1 MDQRP
6 KPRKRTQ
13 DAVHRIPNNQPPLLS
28 KHPAIGMISEFCLKI
43 LKECSKSDRKSELSG
58 LMPNKQDA
66 QSLSQQLMIISKGF
80 SIYAKVNPV
89 GCEKMLPELFK
100 TVFSI
105 LEVDN
110 SDILTACTNCLSELI
125 TNGISDTIIQQKL
138 EQIFKSNKELL
149 CLDIIIN
156 TVENGFKFR
165 YQVAWSYVL
174 EISKSLFQRLH
185 RSSETLLINLV
196 KIVDDIRMNPSFK
209 LKEEADQTLGVAI
222 ANMGPHSF
230 LNVLPL
236 NLENPENNNNNN
248 IGRAWLLPLLKDY
261 ISNTKLEYFFQ
272 ELIPLADRLGKKS
285 LEFQDQDM
293 MVGAKVYDT
302 LMHQVW
308 ALLPG
313 FCNLP
318 TDLSQTFTKVTA
330 ELFSNVMYQ
339 KPEFR
344 PIIVHALKNLVEK
357 NKAILD
363 SEEDDDELFK
373 KFNINKMIAKH
384 NIDHMKKY
392 SANYLAVFFNIFS
405 QTLPAHRV
413 YLLNVIKVYLEIS
426 PAKEISITFGKV
438 MNLLKQS
445 LSDQQPPETNNTN
458 NQNSPPPMSHTM
470 LDLLIAMT
478 PHLDVNSIKQLYEV
492 IITLL
497 SNENSTLQKKAY
509 KELNK
514 ITECENGKI
523 VILQNIEDLQDQL
536 LNAIM
541 VSNPASKKDR
551 LLMLSNTI
559 KLLPNSDLHMIPG
572 VLSEVILCTKE
583 INEKARINAYELLI
597 VMGNKMKEGGN
608 IIMSKISDADPTS
621 PNMSASINEFVF
633 GMVVAGLAANTP
645 HMISATIAS
654 LSRLIFEFKEDLD
667 KQSLHELMDTMDN
680 FISSKNR
687 EIVKAVL
694 GFVKVIVVS
703 LDVEYLNSHLSQIIP
718 GILIWSNEHK
728 NHFKSKVRHIFE
740 RLLRRFEYETIEKYV
755 SESDKKFL
763 VNIRKT
769 KERNKRKKNTKLNM
783 EFDSDLEDNS
793 SNEEGEGEEEE
804 NLNDKKPSSNK
815 NFEKKLTIENWIKE
829 DEDTPIDFLDR
840 GIMSKVIGTNPITK
854 NKSKRDILSSF
865 KESRDGR
872 LMIKE
877 SDEESLKD
885 FNDSEDVI
893 MQEAENNYLEAQRSS
908 DGFTRGQN
916 NKIKFNK
923 GNNKNKNNNN
933 DDDDDNDIMELD
945 GIESIDAITSRR
957 KKTKPKR
964 KNDVVIIGK
973 EYKAKKAGGDIK
985 KKGKPDP
992 YEYIPL
998 TSVYKKKGQKGPKF
1012 VITRNTKKSTKK
1024 F

>member
-1 MDQRP
+1 MDQRS

-13 DAVHRIPNNQPPLLS
+13 DAVHRISNNQPPLVS
-28 KHPAIGMISEFCLKI
+28 KHPAIGMISEFCLRI
-43 LKECSKSDRKSELSG
+43 LKECSKSDQKSKLSELI
-58 LMPNKQDA
+58 KQDV
-66 QSLSQQLMIISKGF
+66 QSLPQQLMIISKGF
-80 SIYAKVNPV
+80 PIYAKVNPV

-110 SDILTACTNCLSELI
+110 SEILIACTNCLSELI
-125 TNGISDTIIQQKL
+125 INGISDTIIQQKL
-138 EQIFKSNKELL
+138 EQMSESNKELL
-149 CLDIIIN
+149 CLDIIIK
-156 TVENGFKFR
+156 TVEDGFKFR
-165 YQVAWSYVL
+165 YQVAWFYVL

-209 LKEEADQTLGVAI
+209 LKEEADQTLGIAI
-222 ANMGPHSF
+222 ANM
-230 LNVLPL
+230 
-236 NLENPENNNNNN
+236 
-248 IGRAWLLPLLKDY
+248 AWLLPLLKDH

-285 LEFQDQDM
+285 LEYQDQNM
-293 MVGAKVYDT
+293 MIGAKVYDT

-318 TDLSQTFTKVTA
+318 IDLSQTFTKVTA

-344 PIIVHALKNLVEK
+344 SIIVHALKNLVEK
-357 NKAILD
+357 NITILN
-363 SEEDDDELFK
+363 SEEDDEELFK
-373 KFNINKMIAKH
+373 KYNINKMIAKH

-413 YLLNVIKVYLEIS
+413 YLLNVIKVYLDIS

-445 LSDQQPPETNNTN
+445 LSDQLQSTETNTN
-458 NQNSPPPMSHTM
+458 NQNSPPPMSYTM

-497 SNENSTLQKKAY
+497 SSENSTLQKKAY

-514 ITECENGKI
+514 IVECENGKI

-536 LNAIM
+536 LNTIM
-541 VSNPASKKDR
+541 ASNSASKKDR

-559 KLLPNSDLHMIPG
+559 KLLPNSDLHMIPE

-583 INEKARINAYELLI
+583 VNEKARINAYELLI

-608 IIMSKISDADPTS
+608 INMNKISDANPES
-621 PNMSASINEFVF
+621 PNMIASINEFIF
-633 GMVVAGLAANTP
+633 GMVVAGLAASTP

-654 LSRLIFEFKEDLD
+654 LSRLIFEFKDDLD
-667 KQSLHELMDTMDN
+667 KQNLHELIDTMDN
-680 FISSKNR
+680 FVNSKNR

-703 LDVEYLNSHLSQIIP
+703 LDVDFLNLHLSQIIP

-740 RLLRRFEYETIEKYV
+740 RLLRRFEYEMIEKHV

-763 VNIRKT
+763 
-769 KERNKRKKNTKLNM
+769 
-783 EFDSDLEDNS
+783 
-793 SNEEGEGEEEE
+793 
-804 NLNDKKPSSNK
+804 
-815 NFEKKLTIENWIKE
+815 E
-829 DEDTPIDFLDR
+829 DEDTPIDFLDK

-893 MQEAENNYLEAQRSS
+893 MQEAENNHLEAQRSS
-908 DGFTRGQN
+908 DGFTR
-916 NKIKFNK
+916 
-923 GNNKNKNNNN
+923 
-933 DDDDDNDIMELD
+933 D

-957 KKTKPKR
+957 KKNKPKR

-998 TSVYKKKGQKGPKF
+998 TSVYKKKGQRGTKF
-1012 VITRNTKKSTKK
+1012 VITRNVKKSTKK
-1024 F
+1024 FK